1 MEFGRKSPT
10 KQPLPWFLRLIICIC
25 LGFLAAV
32 VFLYSRQHSM
42 IYHPRSYEENYT
54 KDLPRD
60 GVELQFATA
69 AGNQVA
75 FYLPRGNSARLPK
88 RLWVAFGGN
97 ASLALE
103 WTWFIGQDRQPGD
116 AFLLIDYPGYG
127 KSEGYATV
135 ATTRGAAD
143 GALKELAARLLV
155 NDEQIESRL
164 NVMGHS
170 LGSAVALDF
179 ATHHPVQRI
188 VLISTFTSLR
198 DEATTL
204 VGGMLSHLLVENY
217 DNRAALSELGKK
229 SPPPKIDIF
238 HGTSDDVI
246 PFRMG
251 RALATEFSSL
261 VTLHAVEGADH
272 VNVLQRATAEILGAM
287 NN

>member
-1 MEFGRKSPT
+1 MQFGRKPVT
-10 KQPLPWFLRLIICIC
+10 KHPLPWFLRLIICIC

-32 VFLYSRQHSM
+32 IILYSRQHSM
-42 IYHPRSYEENYT
+42 IYHPRPYAEDYA
-54 KDLPRD
+54 KALPRD
-60 GVELQFATA
+60 GVELQFTTA

-75 FYLPRGNSARLPK
+75 FYLPRGNGARLPK
-88 RLWVAFGGN
+88 RLWVVFGGN

-135 ATTRGAAD
+135 GSTRAAAES
-143 GALKELAARLLV
+143 ALRELAARLLV

-164 NVMGHS
+164 SVMGHS

-188 VLISTFTSLR
+188 VLVSVFSSLR
-198 DEATTL
+198 DEAATL

-251 RALATEFSSL
+251 RELATEFSPL

-272 VNVLQRATAEILGAM
+272 INVLQRATAEILGAM